1 MIMTQHAPTP
11 ADKLGECDAEAPI
24 EHTQP
29 RPWRGLLR
37 FIGWVVFALVMAVVA
52 LVLVIPRLIGA
63 VPLAVLTSSMEP
75 VLAPGTLVVSQSVD
89 PETLAIGDVVTFQ
102 PVSDDPMLVTH
113 RIVEVG
119 YQADGDLTF
128 TTRGD
133 NNGADDQPIVGDQ
146 VMGKVVYS
154 VPYVGY
160 VTTLFGVTERGWIV
174 GALGGLLIGYAV
186 FILLRALMRRQPR

>member
-1 MIMTQHAPTP
+1 MIMTQ
-11 ADKLGECDAEAPI
+11 
-24 EHTQP
+24 HTQP

-37 FIGWVVFALVMAVVA
+37 FIGWVMFALVMAVVA

-75 VLAPGTLVVSQSVD
+75 GLAPGTLVVSQPVD

-174 GALGGLLIGYAV
+174 GALGGLLIAYAV
-186 FILLRALMRRQPR
+186 FTLLRPLMRRQPR